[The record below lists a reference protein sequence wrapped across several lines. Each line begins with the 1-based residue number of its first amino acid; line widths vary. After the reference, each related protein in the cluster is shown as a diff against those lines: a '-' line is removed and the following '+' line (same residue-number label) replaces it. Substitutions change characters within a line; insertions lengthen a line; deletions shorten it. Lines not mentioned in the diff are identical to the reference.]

1 MNAIS
6 CECKSLA
13 TGLTFKK
20 NCLTDIQVQNTCNKQ
35 QKNKH
40 VDRWLKQIV
49 QEIHAKVNRHDQ
61 FFLFAGA
68 FDKSSSADDEGATE
82 TKNL

>member
-1 MNAIS
+1 MAKTNRA
-6 CECKSLA
+6 
-13 TGLTFKK
+13 
-20 NCLTDIQVQNTCNKQ
+20 
-35 QKNKH
+35 
-40 VDRWLKQIV
+40 R
-49 QEIHAKVNRHDQ
+49 IHAKVNGHDQ